1 MMMTDWYLEGNRH
14 RCVCGSIWTD
24 ADGCA
29 CHYRC
34 EECDTVVV
42 WGDDCECTTNNNE
55 EEEC

>member
-1 MMMTDWYLEGNRH
+1 MTDWYLEGNRH

-42 WGDDCECTTNNNE
+42 WGDDCECVELDVE
-55 EEEC
+55 EVEE